1 MFQKLLRELQFDYNL
16 KRITST
22 LHEDL
27 CKFMIKSHAVFL
39 RMRNVLDK
47 ICRENQNTHFI
58 FNNFLFMKTMLF
70 IERHAK
76 DDNMIQ
82 CRKDAI

>member
-1 MFQKLLRELQFDYNL
+1 MLREINFDYNL
-16 KRITST
+16 KRIMCT

-27 CKFMIKSHAVFL
+27 CKFMINSHTVFL

-47 ICRENQNTHFI
+47 ICRENQNTYFM
-58 FNNFLFMKTMLF
+58 FNNFFYENHAAF
-70 IERHAK
+70 ERHAI

-82 CRKDAI
+82 CRIDVI